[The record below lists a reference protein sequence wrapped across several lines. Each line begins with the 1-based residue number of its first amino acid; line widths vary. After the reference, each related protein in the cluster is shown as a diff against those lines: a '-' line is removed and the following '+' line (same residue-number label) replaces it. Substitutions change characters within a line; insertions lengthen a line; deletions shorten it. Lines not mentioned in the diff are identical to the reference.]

1 MLKIIASTASC
12 LFFCLAVIT
21 TPVRADS
28 EIESNFKDMF
38 ITAGYSAAAGA
49 AIGAALLSF
58 QQQPLEHLKY
68 MSVGASIGFLG
79 GMSVGSWIVFA
90 PIFVENAAPS
100 ATPTKL
106 AHNSKHSQF
115 IIKPWLDTAKNS
127 VSGLEAGL
135 VFASF

>member
-1 MLKIIASTASC
+1 MLKIIASAVSC
-12 LFFCLAVIT
+12 LFFCLAVGT
-21 TPVRADS
+21 SPVRADS

-38 ITAGYSAAAGA
+38 VTAGYSAAAGA

-58 QQQPLEHLKY
+58 QDQPLHHLKY

-79 GMSVGSWIVFA
+79 GMSVGSWIVLA
-90 PIFVENAAPS
+90 PIFVDNAAPS

-106 AHNSKHSQF
+106 AQNSKHSK
-115 IIKPWLDTAKNS
+115 IILKPRLDVAKNS